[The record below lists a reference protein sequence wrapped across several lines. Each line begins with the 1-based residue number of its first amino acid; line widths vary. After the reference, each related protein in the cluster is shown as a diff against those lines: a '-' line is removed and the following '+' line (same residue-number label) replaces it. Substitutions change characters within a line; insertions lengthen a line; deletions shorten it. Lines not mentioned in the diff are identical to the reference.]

1 MSFQRPLRTPART
14 APAIAVLLAVAACA
28 EVPTTPPTG
37 PTSVAPPPPPP
48 TSAVFVYPSQG
59 QAPEQLDRD
68 RYECHLWAVRESQFD
83 PSLPGLPP
91 RQRVRVVA
99 APTPP
104 PGTNVAAGA
113 FTGAAVGAAVS
124 SPYSTGKGALI
135 GAAAGA
141 LLGAVADNA
150 NAAAAQQAQQ
160 AQAAQDAAVTTQ
172 QEQRVT
178 AYRRAITACLVGR
191 GYTVR

>member
-1 MSFQRPLRTPART
+1 M
-14 APAIAVLLAVAACA
+14 LAVAACA
-28 EVPTTPPTG
+28 EVPTTPAPG
-37 PTSVAPPPPPP
+37 PTAVAPPPPPQ
-48 TSAVFVYPSQG
+48 TTEVFVYPAQG
-59 QAPEQLDRD
+59 QTPQQLDRD

-91 RQRVRVVA
+91 SQRIRVVT

-124 SPYSTGKGALI
+124 SPYNTGKGALI

-160 AQAAQDAAVTTQ
+160 AQAAQDAAVATQ

-178 AYRRAITACLVGR
+178 AYRRAISACLVGR